1 MTLQIALLLAIVAAT
16 IVLFSLEWVAID
28 IVALGVVLALVL
40 TGLLTPKQAF
50 AGFGNETIIMIL
62 GLFILTAA
70 LGRTGVI
77 EIVGRALLNRL
88 NNDPKEL
95 TLVVMIVA
103 ATLSSFI
110 SNTAATAFFVP
121 IVMGLARKL
130 RVSASRLLMPLA
142 FAAILASSMTLISTS
157 TNVVVSGMMVRYG
170 LRPMGVF
177 ELTPVGLPVLL
188 VGLLYMVFIGQHL
201 IPDRSQPEQLTQEFE
216 LRQFLAE
223 VKVLPD
229 SPLIGKTLAES
240 RLGRDLDITVLRIMR
255 DETVTIAP
263 TAETRLEQ
271 GDVLLVEGQ
280 PDQILRIKD
289 MVGIGVAGEVALS
302 DPDLQA
308 EDVQLAE
315 VVLLPRSPLIGR
327 RLIGIDLRDQFGL
340 QVLAIHRHEET
351 IHRKISQI
359 PLQMGDVLLVQG
371 PRATLMALERSNAFR
386 LLGTVDY
393 DRPQQ
398 RRAPLAMAIFAGAL
412 LLAILNLLPLAVAL
426 LLGALAA
433 FLTRCI
439 TPEEAYREVEWKA
452 IILIGSMLALGNA
465 MEVSGAAR
473 YLAMQIAHLAGSAQ
487 PIWLLSGFFLLTV
500 ALTQPMSNQAA
511 AAVVL
516 PIALQTAQHLGL
528 NPRTF
533 AMMIAIAAS
542 TSYITPLEPACLIVY
557 GLGRYRFGDF
567 LRVGFLLTALVY
579 GVAIVLVPRIWP
591 LY

>member
-1 MTLQIALLLAIVAAT
+1 MTPQITLLLVILTAAIL
-16 IVLFSLEWVAID
+16 LFSLEWMAVD
-28 IVALGVVLALVL
+28 MVALGVLLALIL
-40 TGLLTPKQAF
+40 TGLLTPEQAF
-50 AGFGNETIIMIL
+50 AGFGNETIMMIV

-77 EIVGRALLNRL
+77 EIAGRALLNGIGSR
-88 NNDPKEL
+88 PKQL
-95 TLVVMIVA
+95 TPVVMIVA
-103 ATLSSFI
+103 AALSSFM
-110 SNTAATAFFVP
+110 SNTAAAAFLVP
-121 IVMGLARKL
+121 IVMGLARKM
-130 RVSASRLLMPLA
+130 RVSVSRLLMPLA

-157 TNVVVSGMMVRYG
+157 TNLMVSGMIMRYG
-170 LRPMGVF
+170 LKPIGMF
-177 ELTPVGLPVLL
+177 EMTPVGLPVLA
-188 VGLLYMVFIGQHL
+188 VGLLYMTLIGQYL
-201 IPDRSQPEQLTQEFE
+201 IPDRSKLDELTQEFG

-223 VKVLPD
+223 VRVLPD

-255 DETVTIAP
+255 DESVTIAP

-280 PDQILRIKD
+280 RDQILRVKD
-289 MVGIGVAGEVALS
+289 VVGISLEGDVMLS
-302 DPDLQA
+302 DPDLQTK
-308 EDVQLAE
+308 DIQLAE
-315 VVLLPRSPLIGR
+315 VILLPRSPLIGR

-351 IHRKISQI
+351 IHRKISQV

-371 PRATLMALERSNAFR
+371 PRATLVALERSNAFR
-386 LLGTVDY
+386 LLEAVDH
-393 DRPQQ
+393 DRPNQ
-398 RRAPLAMAIFAGAL
+398 RRAPLAMMIFACAL
-412 LLAILNLLPLAVAL
+412 LLAILNLLSLPVAL
-426 LLGALAA
+426 LLGALAS

-452 IILIGSMLALGNA
+452 VVLIGSMLALGSA
-465 MEVSGAAR
+465 METTGTAR
-473 YLAMQIAHLAGSAQ
+473 YLAMQIARLTGSAH
-487 PIWLLSGFFLLTV
+487 PLWLLSGFFLLTV

-533 AMMIAIAAS
+533 AMMIALAAS

-557 GLGRYRFGDF
+557 GLGRYRFSDF
-567 LRVGFLLTALVY
+567 LRVGFLLTVLVF